1 MPAARS
7 RSSPP
12 GRSTETIAEFDGSSP
27 IPARNRFASATLC
40 SLIASMPIS
49 LSSSSAGRAPT
60 HENQAGEVSRRRASS
75 ASRSGGPM

>member
-12 GRSTETIAEFDGSSP
+12 GHSTDTIAEFDGSSP
-27 IPARNRFASATLC
+27 TPARKRSASAT
-40 SLIASMPIS
+40 SWAWIESTPTA
-49 LSSSSAGRAPT
+49 LSSSSAGSAPT
-60 HENQAGEVSRRRASS
+60 HENQAGDVSSRRASC